1 MIDFEVPVK
10 LKRSTAGT
18 YVRGRL
24 VPGQETVTDIMVSKP
39 QSLRGNQVLLLPENR
54 RTEESY
60 TVYTDVILRA
70 NDESSNK
77 LPCDVITY
85 NGKDF
90 EVHNVKNWLDTD
102 IPHIEAVIIRKEIVD
117 NYAPLVP
124 PEEEPEEKN
133 DEEVEP

>member
-1 MIDFEVPVK
+1 MIDFEVPVT
-10 LKRSTAGT
+10 LKRAAAGT
-18 YVRGRL
+18 YVRGRF
-24 VPGQETVTDIMVSKP
+24 VSGQVTETQIMISKP
-39 QSLRGNQVLLLPENR
+39 QPLRGNQVLILPENR

-60 TVYTDVILRA
+60 TVYAEVVLRA
-70 NDESSNK
+70 NDESSSK
-77 LPCDVITY
+77 LPCDVISY
-85 NGKDF
+85 DGKDF